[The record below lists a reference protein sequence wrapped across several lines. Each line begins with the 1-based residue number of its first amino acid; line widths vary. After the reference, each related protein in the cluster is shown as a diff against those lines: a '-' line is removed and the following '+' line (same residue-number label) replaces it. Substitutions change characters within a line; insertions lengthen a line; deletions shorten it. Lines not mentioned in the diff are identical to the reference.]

1 MQPLILTLHLD
12 ADSFEHLDAL
22 RRAHFPV
29 HRNHLSAHLTLFH
42 KLPAE
47 KENFV
52 REKLEELATR
62 TTAMPLQFA
71 KPRFLGKGVAIEVES
86 APLVALRHQLSDAFK
101 DFLSPQDAQTIRPHV
116 TIQNKVTPE
125 VARDLFEKTSAE
137 WEPWSG
143 RGEGLLLW
151 RYLGGPWELER
162 EFKFQEQ

>member
-12 ADSFEHLDAL
+12 ADSFERLDAL
-22 RRAHFPV
+22 RRAHFPAN
-29 HRNHLSAHLTLFH
+29 RNHLSAHLTLFH

-52 REKLEELATR
+52 REILEELAARITP
-62 TTAMPLQFA
+62 MPLQFT

-86 APLVALRHQLSDAFK
+86 PPLVALRRQLSNSFG
-101 DFLSPQDAQTIRPHV
+101 DFLSPQDAQTIHPHI

-125 VARDLFEKTSAE
+125 AARDLFEKTSAE
-137 WEPWSG
+137 WKSWSG

-151 RYLGGPWELER
+151 RYLGGPWELEKD
-162 EFKFQEQ
+162 FPFQEQ